1 MKPLFDYVITPV
13 VGLMIGMLAGW
24 MLVLMTQVVH
34 PPHYVHVLQSS
45 RGAPSVLTR

>member
-24 MLVLMTQVVH
+24 MLVLMPQVVH
-34 PPHYVHVLQSS
+34 PHYVHVLQSP
-45 RGAPSVLTR
+45 RGAASALAR